1 MKTKNQTFT
10 LATVLVAAATCA
22 IAEDDPVT
30 ELITP
35 DSSVS
40 IGIGRVSGERA
51 QFGVFDN
58 LRGDDNLL
66 LLDADVKKRDDAT
79 GTWTTF
85 SARNLGI
92 DNRSIE
98 LNHERQGDWG
108 VGLDYDEITRS
119 APYTVNTGMTGLGTE
134 TLILPFGSPPAAA
147 EFVPGTGTD
156 VILKTER
163 KKVGLNA
170 YKHLAPNL
178 RLKVDFKSEDKNG
191 NRHWGRGDEPE
202 FAAEPIDSTIR
213 QLEVTLDYTTKQ
225 FQLKGGYNGSQ
236 YINDNSLVYTLGDDN
251 DGFDAA
257 YLSVPLDNQAH
268 QLFLNGGYSFAPTT
282 RGTFRVSFTHATQD
296 EHLPT
301 SDLTGASGAN
311 NNYFPPAVGSPT
323 NLNGVLDTTVVFL
336 GLTSRPMNNLSVA
349 ANLRYHK
356 VDEKT
361 PEWRVICSAPCDGT
375 TSEVH
380 STPLDYETLSGKLEG
395 TYRLMNDY
403 SLIGGIDIRNQNRTV
418 PFGNDND
425 GDGLDNERYVHF
437 RADLDETTYRIQLR
451 KSMSESL
458 NGSLALLHSKRDG
471 STYSV
476 AEHSFNVPTD
486 PEPPAMIDP
495 INISDRDRNKL
506 RATLDWAATERVNLT
521 FNVETAKD
529 DYSGNTFGLRDGS
542 MQLYSVDGDVNV
554 SQDWQLT
561 GWVSY
566 DKAKAHQYNWRD
578 GNGGAGP
585 VYTNF
590 SEAWLYDT
598 LTDTGKSV
606 GLGLKGKVKP
616 TLKVGANLEWTRTNS
631 EYDQDITPV
640 AGSGGPLYYPNTT
653 APLPDI
659 ESTATKL
666 DLFAEYALSK
676 QSELR
681 FDLIHEIWETNDW
694 TWQFSDGT
702 PFIYT
707 GHDNSDG
714 TMVITDLKQ
723 SATFVG
729 ARYIYKF

>member
-10 LATVLVAAATCA
+10 LTTLTAAVMAIFTANAVAEEDTVSELVN
-22 IAEDDPVT
+22 
-30 ELITP
+30 P
-35 DSSVS
+35 DSNVS
-40 IGIGRVSGERA
+40 IGIGHVSGERA

-58 LRGDDNLL
+58 LRGNDNLL
-66 LLDADVKKRDDAT
+66 LLDADVNKRDDAT

-98 LNHERQGDWG
+98 LDYERQGDWG
-108 VGLDYDEITRS
+108 IGLEYDEITRS
-119 APYTVNTGMTGLGTE
+119 APYTVNTGMTGFGT
-134 TLILPFGSPPAAA
+134 TRQIVPFSGAGY
-147 EFVPGTGTD
+147 VPGTGTD
-156 VILKTER
+156 VMLKTER
-163 KKVGLNA
+163 EKVGLNA

-178 RLKVDFKSEDKNG
+178 RLKVDFKSEDKYG
-191 NRHWGRGDEPE
+191 TRHWGRGDEPE

-213 QLEVTLDYTTKQ
+213 QLEVSLDYTTKQ

-236 YINDNSLVYTLGDDN
+236 YINDNSLVYTNGDQ
-251 DGFDAA
+251 GTLARTA

-268 QLFLNGGYSFAPTT
+268 QLFLNGGHNFTPAT
-282 RGTFRVSFTHATQD
+282 RGTFRLSFTHATQD

-301 SDLTGASGAN
+301 SDLTAAIAN
-311 NNYFPPAVGSPT
+311 PAYFPPAAGSPT

-361 PEWRVICSAPCDGT
+361 PAWRVVCSGACDGT

-403 SLIGGIDIRNQNRTV
+403 SLIAGIDIKNQNRTV

-437 RADLDETTYRIQLR
+437 RSDLDETTYRIQLR
-451 KSMSESL
+451 KSMSERL

-471 STYSV
+471 SSYSV

-495 INISDRDRNKL
+495 VNISDRDRNKL

-521 FNVETAKD
+521 FNVETTKD
-529 DYSGNTFGLRDGS
+529 DYSGHTFGLRDGS
-542 MQLYSVDGDVNV
+542 MQLYSVDGDYNV

-566 DKAKAHQYNWRD
+566 DKTKAHQYNWRD

-598 LTDTGKSV
+598 LMDTGKSV

-640 AGSGGPLYYPNTT
+640 AGSGGPLYYPDTT

-676 QSELR
+676 QSDLR
-681 FDLIHEIWETNDW
+681 LDLIHEIWETNDW
-694 TWQFSDGT
+694 TWQFSDGS

-707 GHDNSDG
+707 GRTNSDG
-714 TMVITDLKQ
+714 TMVITDPKQ